1 MLWDLVT
8 DFLHGNLSLPMIPA
22 RGRVTLCNEVDLR
35 LLLQRIYL
43 LDLNHRWTTIQSVVL
58 INSFEILGNIVAEV
72 VIIVV

>member
-1 MLWDLVT
+1 MLWDLVA

>member
-1 MLWDLVT
+1 MLWNLVT

-22 RGRVTLCNEVDLR
+22 RGRVALCNEVDLR